1 VKVQNAAHHARYV
14 PLYHFVTGT
23 LAIAVMIGS
32 FVNLCAS
39 LGNAERLSSASLL
52 AAVSLIILSV
62 LWYAR
67 VFSLRAQDRAIRAEE
82 NLRHFSLTGKLL
94 DPRLRMGQ
102 VVSLRFAPD
111 EELVA
116 LAKRAAEENLSKR
129 AIEEAITNWRADNHR
144 V

>member
-1 VKVQNAAHHARYV
+1 M
-14 PLYHFVTGT
+14 YHFVTGT

-39 LGNAERLSSASLL
+39 PGNSDRLYSASLL
-52 AAVSLIILSV
+52 AAVSLILLSV

-82 NLRHFSLTGKLL
+82 NLRHFSLTGRLL

-102 VVSLRFAPD
+102 VISLRFAPD
-111 EELVA
+111 EELVG

-129 AIEEAITNWRADNHR
+129 AIEGAIKNWRADNHR